1 MPEGSAQQT
10 YKVEETNK
18 KMKRV
23 EDQSQISKL
32 PDSLLILILSLLPT
46 KDAFTTSVLSKRWEH
61 LWPSIDSFFFS
72 CKDKSQRKNFISFVD
87 YVLDHS
93 TCSKIK
99 NFHLNFT
106 HLSKYEQRV
115 GFVDDIVDFTI
126 SRWVPTNEVKNKNKL
141 LFPISRWLGTVV
153 ENIIVLSVLSDSYE
167 NDSIDLPDT
176 IYKCSS
182 LITLDLTC
190 CILDKEVVI
199 EWKSLKTLRLND
211 ITLDDDGIVNILSG
225 CPALEILEFLEF
237 SGFRHMEISSSN
249 LKRLKFENHL
259 SYYNSDDLSLDIFTP
274 HVQHLEISGYM
285 YDLRCRLVNV
295 SSLVSAKLTFQMNW
309 TWFDQGPDEHQVIK
323 TLIEDYL
330 QKLRNATELTF
341 GTCFI
346 EVLMQFDKMSLPE
359 LKCKC
364 LTLDWHV
371 TEPYFYGAAIMLR
384 ASPHVETLN
393 ITMETTSL
401 DLEQCP
407 FELGYLAKEHDIHF
421 LSSFEFPNLKNV
433 KVVNASKICLKEHLE
448 WDNDD
453 LFKLSEFLLKN
464 TKVLEKF
471 VIISRRKNCSICSM
485 DCAFQYSSRLATKLV
500 CCPRSS
506 TSSMIICKEG
516 AFCD

>member
-1 MPEGSAQQT
+1 MDLQPC
-10 YKVEETNK
+10 KRVEETNK
-18 KMKRV
+18 KVKRV
-23 EDQSQISKL
+23 EDQN
-32 PDSLLILILSLLPT
+32 
-46 KDAFTTSVLSKRWEH
+46 AFTTSVLSKRWEH

-115 GFVDDIVDFTI
+115 GFVDDIVDFKI
-126 SRWVPTNEVKNKNKL
+126 SRWVPTDEEKNKNKL
-141 LFPISRWLGTVV
+141 LFPISRWLATIV
-153 ENIIVLSVLSDSYE
+153 ENIVLLSDSYE

-199 EWKSLKTLRLND
+199 DWKSLKTLRLND
-211 ITLDDDGIVNILSG
+211 ITLDDDRIVNILSG
-225 CPALEILEFLEF
+225 CPALEILESLEF

-259 SYYNSDDLSLDIFTP
+259 PYYNSDDLSLDIFAP
-274 HVQHLEISGYM
+274 HIQHLEISGYM

-295 SSLVSAKLTFQMNW
+295 SSLISAKLTFQMNW
-309 TWFDQGPDEHQVIK
+309 TWFDQGPDDHQ
-323 TLIEDYL
+323 
-330 QKLRNATELTF
+330 
-341 GTCFI
+341 
-346 EVLMQFDKMSLPE
+346 VLMQFDKMSLLE

-364 LTLDWHV
+364 LTLDWHI
-371 TEPYFYGAAIMLR
+371 TEPYFYGAAILLR
-384 ASPHVETLN
+384 ASTHVETLN
-393 ITMETTSL
+393 ITMATTSL
-401 DLEQCP
+401 DLEQCA

-421 LSSFEFPNLKNV
+421 LSSFEFSNLKNV

-448 WDNDD
+448 WDYDD
-453 LFKLSEFLLKN
+453 LFNFSEFLLKN

-471 VIISRRKNCSICSM
+471 VIISRRKICSICSM
-485 DCAFQYSSRLATKLV
+485 NRASRYSSRLAKKLTTNLWSDYNSLV
-500 CCPRSS
+500 NRCFSFTVERKVENVVLWSYYDKISFPESLYRLHMFILDIFRCSILS
-506 TSSMIICKEG
+506 I
-516 AFCD
+516 